1 MLRYLQLH
9 VCNHFGALLHE
20 VASTETLFLC
30 FHDYVCACKTGNP
43 LLTTDYVCFWKTKY
57 ILSLEL
63 IMATPRNMNIVLKI
77 VNCIYAFAFL
87 ENKQQEMTVGVS

>member
-9 VCNHFGALLHE
+9 LCNHFGAWLHE
-20 VASTETLFLC
+20 IASTETLFLC
-30 FHDYVCACKTGNP
+30 FPDYVCACKTARQ
-43 LLTTDYVCFWKTKY
+43 TTDYGCFWKTKCT
-57 ILSLEL
+57 LSLEF
-63 IMATPRNMNIVLKI
+63 IMTTPRNMNIVWKI